1 MALSEEKIKELVRE
15 KYGKTAKES
24 GGCCEDGCCGGAP
37 VLTDIEAFGRTL
49 DYSDDDLAISKS
61 DANLGLG

>member
-1 MALSEEKIKELVRE
+1 MALSEEKIRELVRE

-24 GGCCEDGCCGGAP
+24 GGCCGGAP

-49 DYSDDDLAISKS
+49 DYSDDDLAISKGN
-61 DANLGLG
+61 ANMGLG